1 MRDLFKS
8 LFLALTA
15 GVLFGFTA
23 CVTDAGGKKDDGVTS
38 VTLTATNNAKVK
50 VGQTITLTASPN
62 ATPAT
67 AEYKWTTSSPAV
79 AQLNDSSDGSITT
92 EENTV
97 SLKGIAVGT
106 VTVTV
111 KVDGV
116 TSSALTVTVEAADE
130 VVITPVLQSVAL
142 SGSTS
147 ITATGTSTLTA
158 SPTFSTGTAT
168 PTYTWAITKVNG
180 TAATSTEFAS
190 LTGNGATA
198 TLTGNNTTTA
208 EKTVTVQVT
217 ATYNGVSITA
227 SLTVTIAAAQDTVT
241 NKLTGLTLVAES
253 ASIHRGENS
262 VLTAAATY
270 SGTVSLT
277 YEWAI
282 TAVDGTAVT
291 STEYAAL
298 SSTTG
303 RDSRAVTTVNRYNT
317 LTSANATATNHIV
330 TVTLTASDGTVTETA
345 TATVTLTGD
354 SVTGISVDS
363 DETQISATGTA
374 DFTAT
379 VNTSHESV
387 EYEVTWAITAVDGT
401 AVSSTE
407 WASIVTNEDGSA
419 TLTGSNTDSGS
430 HVITVTA
437 TATNKNDS
445 TNSESTTR
453 TINILQGGVSA
464 AYYPIQGTVEAYAD
478 TYLELEFDSAPT
490 VNRGSSKTVKIYKSD
505 GTLVD
510 TIATDGE
517 TMYGYGYGGNSGKG
531 SINVQYQ
538 LIQVI
543 GKKVRIIP
551 HHNTSTGLTL
561 LENSTSYYVLID
573 DGLITGTLDGTAFA
587 GITETTGWTFTT
599 AAAPVISGNTIT
611 VGDGGNFITVQGA
624 FSYLMANSKTGDWT
638 IKIESGTYY
647 ERIFY
652 SGSANITM
660 SGQGS
665 AEYGTDVEIQWCN
678 QDGGDPTKVTN
689 TLWNYGSRG
698 RNVFFF
704 HGGDLILENLSI
716 INTATRK
723 SNEYGEYDSTVTS
736 DNANGNNQAEALM
749 FDSTGNCAAY
759 NCNFKSKQDTIYL
772 SPSGG
777 KAWFYGCKIA
787 GDVDF
792 IWGLSDVA
800 LFERCNIIS
809 AYDSDKS
816 SNHETYIVAPHLAT
830 ETAPYGKG
838 FVLYNCDVTTESGQT
853 TYLARSPWGSSGT
866 ISQIAI
872 IDTAVTG
879 GLKSNPWYGS
889 HVGGDDET
897 VLGWKW
903 YGVTSDGSSISA
915 ANKLSQA
922 QYEAE
927 FAGRNNIIN
936 RTYDGSAFS
945 KAASTWDVNTLA
957 QTMGW
962 NVVTDNSKATLDGES
977 EITSIIWKTSDAA
990 LSQTKN
996 QTFYMYTDL
1005 STTTTVPTG
1014 AALYYYLYCDGSAND
1029 YIQGSLELYGTAAI
1043 YVPVTT
1049 SSTATI
1055 TFTKGAGTLTVAG
1068 TDYTAS
1074 GSATVDCS
1082 SATLVT
1088 LNGINYV
1095 EVRVK
1100 GTAGGTSDKWYITNV
1115 TVVTTGSSGSGNSG
1129 DENVTEDS
1137 WTLTSRTD
1145 SPFSSLSSSSSTLSE
1160 DATVAG
1166 TNAVLNLTISAAGT
1180 DVGTTQGTPGYKYTS
1195 SMGLCI
1201 KRDCLKIAG
1210 ITGNVTLTIQGR
1222 NNGGSERNLEV
1233 TVGSSGTTD
1242 TKELAAST
1250 DFTYTKTFT
1259 GDDTTVYIGSSNE
1272 LYIGSISIASS
1283 SGSSSSD
1290 EVSSVTISGN
1300 TSVLVGSSITLTAT
1314 PDATPADSTYTW
1326 TLASGSDYVSLGSST
1341 TNTVT
1346 VTGVSAGS
1354 ATITATV
1361 DGVTSSAYTVTAVA
1375 AEDLVISDGSTIT
1388 DSDTTSRSD
1397 TLTITK
1403 GETPTGYA
1411 GVGYSAPSYTTV
1423 TVTTAADLVTYAK
1436 TGGYFIIVDGMID
1449 MTTRYNGSTMLPSKG
1464 GGTTTA
1470 LDTFVNDKS
1479 GGEYSTYLEWQAAY
1493 AASCSLTTE
1502 DGESGSGNSSLYSM
1516 LWTLNNAYKSI
1527 IQLNVAANTAIV
1539 GKDGDSGI
1547 RGAAISISGVSNVVL
1562 RNLNLSD
1569 SCDPFPHHESGDG
1582 YNAQHD
1588 CICIQ
1593 GDSSY
1598 IWIDHCTLEDTYT
1611 LAHVKTGGTSTEK
1624 WQTYDGLL
1632 DIKGNGQYITVSYCK
1647 FKNHDKTSLIGNT
1660 DSTEKYTPNGS
1671 SSSTTITAGWRK
1683 ITYHHNYFYNCGQR
1697 LPMVRYTTM
1706 HLYNN
1711 LYESSSPF
1719 YTQQY
1724 AVGVRT
1730 GSIIYSEYNYFGSGI
1745 LYAFSGDTSSSKV
1758 GTFYSYG
1765 DEAYSTVTLYNSSK
1779 GISASNGDTLFS
1791 AGPAAYTYSADTIS
1805 AITDGTSGVPQTAG
1819 TGAVTIE

>member
-23 CVTDAGGKKDDGVTS
+23 CVTDAGGKKDEGVTS

-50 VGQTITLTASPN
+50 VGETITLTATPN
-62 ATPAT
+62 ATPAK
-67 AEYKWTTSSPAV
+67 AEYIWTTSSV
-79 AQLNDSSDGSITT
+79 AMGQINGSSDSPVTT

-97 SLKGIAVGT
+97 SLKGIKEGT

-111 KVDGV
+111 TVDGV
-116 TSSALTVTVEAADE
+116 KSNTLTVTVEKADE
-130 VVITPVLQSVAL
+130 VVTTPVLADVAL

-147 ITATGTSTLTA
+147 ISATGTSTLTA

-168 PTYTWAITKVNG
+168 PEYTWEIIQVNG
-180 TAATSTEFAS
+180 TSASSTQFAT

-198 TLTGNNTTTA
+198 TLTGNNNTTS

-227 SLTVTIAAAQDTVT
+227 SLTITIAAAQDTVT

-277 YEWAI
+277 YNWAI
-282 TAVDGTAVT
+282 TAVDGTAVS
-291 STEYAAL
+291 STEYASL
-298 SSTTG
+298 SSTVG
-303 RDSRAVTTVNRYNT
+303 RDSRAVTTVNRFNT
-317 LTSANATATNHIV
+317 LTSANKTASNHTV
-330 TVTLTASDGTVTETA
+330 TVTLTASDGTVTKTA
-345 TATVTLTGD
+345 TATVTLIGD
-354 SVTGISVDS
+354 SVTGISVNS
-363 DETQISATGTA
+363 TETQISAAGRA

-387 EYEVTWAITAVDGT
+387 QYEVTWAITAVDGT

-407 WASIVTNEDGSA
+407 WASIVTNSDGSA
-419 TLTGSNTDSGS
+419 TLTGTNTDSAS

-437 TATNKNDS
+437 TATNSNDS
-445 TNSESTTR
+445 TNKESTTR
-453 TINILQGGVSA
+453 TINILQDGVSA
-464 AYYPIQGTVEAYAD
+464 AYYPIQGTAEAYAD

-490 VNRGSSKTVKIYKSD
+490 VNRASTGTVRIYKAN

-510 TIATDGE
+510 TIKPAAE
-517 TMYGYGYGGNSGKG
+517 TMYGYGYSGNSGPG

-543 GKKVRIIP
+543 GNKVRIIP

-573 DGLITGTLDGTAFA
+573 DGIITGNLEDSAFA

-599 AAAPVISGNTIT
+599 GPAPSVSGNTIT

-624 FSYLMANSKTGDWT
+624 FSWMMANSKKGDWT
-638 IKIESGTYY
+638 IKIEPGTYY

-678 QDGGDPTKVTN
+678 QDGGSST

-698 RNVFFF
+698 RNVFYYR
-704 HGGDLILENLSI
+704 GSDLVLENISI
-716 INTATRK
+716 VNTATRK
-723 SNEYGEYDSTVTS
+723 TDSYGEYDASGS
-736 DNANGNNQAEALM
+736 DTANGNNQAEALL

-759 NCNFKSKQDTIYL
+759 NCNFTSKQDTIL
-772 SPSGG
+772 LNSGR
-777 KAWFYGCKIA
+777 AWFYKSHIE

-792 IWGLSDVA
+792 IWGSATAA
-800 LFERCNIIS
+800 LFEECEIESILTEKTAYLTETRVGTVGASTVGKGYVFLNSTIKGNGGSNATYLSRLASGNAKNNPTKTTYDQVAFINSTFDSS
-809 AYDSDKS
+809 AKVDSDLWVATDSKYPRFIEKDS
-816 SNHETYIVAPHLAT
+816 SGNVNVGWKTYGNTGITP
-830 ETAPYGKG
+830 
-838 FVLYNCDVTTESGQT
+838 VTTEYAGEITSSLYSMEYNGRYAILNRLYNVDYEAYQTNSSVWSLTSLEGEFSASTDASKNNAFTEPDTSTSTTIKWDFTAIASGT
-853 TYLARSPWGSSGT
+853 TYEGKTGTFAATAGTGTLYVDATSGKIATRGTDAQFNSGT
-866 ISQIAI
+866 IAYIPASVGDTISVTLYNGNYTLGTTTAAAATTEITVAAGDLTTYNGVSCVALTATGSEYLYLISVVPGNGGSWTWTATDYADGITEDKATISANSVLGNVTISGTGAIWRVSNSTPYCMETGKAANGCLKFTTSATATIAI
-872 IDTAVTG
+872 V
-879 GLKSNPWYGS
+879 
-889 HVGGDDET
+889 
-897 VLGWKW
+897 
-903 YGVTSDGSSISA
+903 
-915 ANKLSQA
+915 
-922 QYEAE
+922 
-927 FAGRNNIIN
+927 
-936 RTYDGSAFS
+936 
-945 KAASTWDVNTLA
+945 AASTGSSN
-957 QTMGW
+957 
-962 NVVTDNSKATLDGES
+962 K
-977 EITSIIWKTSDAA
+977 SDAI
-990 LSQTKN
+990 
-996 QTFYMYTDL
+996 L
-1005 STTTTVPTG
+1005 STSTDTSGAIAEASGATTVTG
-1014 AALYYYLYCDGSAND
+1014 SNP
-1029 YIQGSLELYGTAAI
+1029 QT
-1043 YVPVTT
+1043 
-1049 SSTATI
+1049 
-1055 TFTKGAGTLTVAG
+1055 TLT
-1068 TDYTAS
+1068 Y
-1074 GSATVDCS
+1074 
-1082 SATLVT
+1082 
-1088 LNGINYV
+1088 N
-1095 EVRVK
+1095 
-1100 GTAGGTSDKWYITNV
+1100 NV
-1115 TVVTTGSSGSGNSG
+1115 
-1129 DENVTEDS
+1129 
-1137 WTLTSRTD
+1137 
-1145 SPFSSLSSSSSTLSE
+1145 
-1160 DATVAG
+1160 
-1166 TNAVLNLTISAAGT
+1166 AAGT
-1180 DVGTTQGTPGYKYTS
+1180 YFFGAFP
-1195 SMGLCI
+1195 
-1201 KRDCLKIAG
+1201 A
-1210 ITGNVTLTIQGR
+1210 
-1222 NNGGSERNLEV
+1222 
-1233 TVGSSGTTD
+1233 
-1242 TKELAAST
+1242 
-1250 DFTYTKTFT
+1250 
-1259 GDDTTVYIGSSNE
+1259 SSNSRG
-1272 LYIGSISIASS
+1272 LRVYSITVTAGTASL
-1283 SGSSSSD
+1283 
-1290 EVSSVTISGN
+1290 SSVTISGN
-1300 TSVLVGSSITLTAT
+1300 SSVLVGTSITLTAT

-1375 AEDLVISDGSTIT
+1375 AEDLVISDGSTIK
-1388 DSDTTSRSD
+1388 DSDTTSRSG

-1403 GETPTGYA
+1403 GEKPTGYA

-1423 TVTTAADLVTYAK
+1423 TVTTAADLVNYAK

-1449 MTTRYNGSTMLPSKG
+1449 MTTRYDGSTMLPSKG

-1470 LDTFVNDKS
+1470 LDAFVNEKS
-1479 GGEYSTYLEWQAAY
+1479 GGAYSTYLEWQAAY

-1502 DGESGSGNSSLYSM
+1502 DGSSGSGNSSLYSM
-1516 LWTLNNAYKSI
+1516 LWTLNNAYKNI

-1539 GKDGDSGI
+1539 GKDADSGI

-1593 GDSSY
+1593 GNSSY

-1611 LAHVKTGGTSTEK
+1611 LAHVKTGGSDLEK

-1632 DIKGNGQYITVSYCK
+1632 DIKGTGANITVSYCK
-1647 FKNHDKTSLIGNT
+1647 FKNHDKTSLIGSS
-1660 DSTEKYTPNGS
+1660 DDEGS
-1671 SSSTTITAGWRK
+1671 ASKRLV
-1683 ITYHHNYFYNCGQR
+1683 TYHHNYFYNCGQR
-1697 LPMVRYTTM
+1697 LPMVRNTTM

-1711 LYESSSPF
+1711 YYDASSPA
-1719 YTQQY
+1719 YQQQY
-1724 AVGVRT
+1724 AVGVRN
-1730 GSIIYSEYNYFGSGI
+1730 GSSIFAENNYFGRGIYYSFKDSGTASSSGI
-1745 LYAFSGDTSSSKV
+1745 LYASGNEDNSNKGTSLKRIV
-1758 GTFYSYG
+1758 G
-1765 DEAYSTVTLYNSSK
+1765 A
-1779 GISASNGDTLFS
+1779 TLFS
-1791 AGPAAYTYSADTIS
+1791 TGPRAYAYSADTIS

>member
-38 VTLTATNNAKVK
+38 VSLTASNDKVK
-50 VGQTITLTASPN
+50 VGETITLIATPN
-62 ATPAT
+62 AWPAT
-67 AEYKWTTSSPAV
+67 EKYEWSVSSVAV
-79 AQLNDSSDGSITT
+79 GQINGSSDSTVTT

-97 SLKGIAVGT
+97 SLKGIAVGP
-106 VTVTV
+106 VTVSV

-116 TSSALTVTVEAADE
+116 KSNTLTVTVEAADP
-130 VVITPVLQSVAL
+130 VVITPVLAGVAL
-142 SGSTS
+142 SGSEA
-147 ITATGTSTLTA
+147 IAATGTSTLTA
-158 SPTFSTGTAT
+158 SPTFSTGSAT
-168 PTYTWAITKVNG
+168 PEYTWEIIQVNG
-180 TAATSTEFAS
+180 TAASSTPFAT

-198 TLTGNNTTTA
+198 TLTGNNTTTS

-217 ATYNGVSITA
+217 ATYNGVSKTA

-241 NKLTGLTLVAES
+241 NELKTLTLVAES

-282 TAVDGTAVT
+282 TAVDGTAVS

-298 SSTTG
+298 SSNEG
-303 RDSRAVTTVNRYNT
+303 RDSRAVTTVNKYNT
-317 LTSANATATNHIV
+317 LTSANKTASNHTV
-330 TVTLTASDGTVTETA
+330 TVTLTATAGIVTKTA
-345 TATVTLTGD
+345 TATVTLIGD

-407 WASIVTNEDGSA
+407 WASIVTNSDGSA

-437 TATNKNDS
+437 TATNSNDS
-445 TNSESTTR
+445 TNTESTTR
-453 TINILQGGVSA
+453 TINILQDGVSA
-464 AYYPIQGTVEAYAD
+464 AYYPIQGTAEAYAD
-478 TYLELEFDSAPT
+478 TYLELEFDSTPT
-490 VNRGSSKTVKIYKSD
+490 VNRGASKTVKIYKAD

-517 TMYGYGYGGNSGKG
+517 TMYGYGYSGNSGLG

-543 GKKVRIIP
+543 GNKVHIIP

-573 DGLITGTLDGTAFA
+573 DGLITGSLDGSAFA

-599 AAAPVISGNTIT
+599 AAAPSVSGNTIT
-611 VGDGGNFITVQGA
+611 VGDGGDFITVQGA
-624 FSYLMANSKTGDWT
+624 FSWMMANSKKGDWT
-638 IKIESGTYY
+638 IKIEPGTYY

-759 NCNFKSKQDTIYL
+759 NCNFTSKQDTIYL

-809 AYDSDKS
+809 AYDANATNTYVLASHLNNS
-816 SNHETYIVAPHLAT
+816 S
-830 ETAPYGKG
+830 APYGKG
-838 FVLYNCDVTTESGQT
+838 FVLYNCDITTESGQT
-853 TYLARSPWGSSGT
+853 TYLARSPWGSSGN
-866 ISQIAI
+866 IAQVAV

-879 GLKSNPWYGS
+879 GLASNPWSGN

-897 VLGWKW
+897 VLGWK
-903 YGVTSDGSSISA
+903 YYNVTSDGSAISSGNAISA
-915 ANKLSQA
+915 SQYA
-922 QYEAE
+922 AE

-945 KAASTWDVNTLA
+945 KASSTWDVNALA
-957 QTMGW
+957 SDMGW
-962 NVVTDNSKATLDGES
+962 NVVTDNSKATLDGEDEITTVTYDFTAQTS
-977 EITSIIWKTSDAA
+977 YSQWDSITSISAEDDSTNTATVSGLKWHSTNYGANVSAA
-990 LSQTKN
+990 NSTVSFEVTGACTVTVYN
-996 QTFYMYTDL
+996 SYTVATDVTL
-1005 STTTTVPTG
+1005 AVGGTTVDTKSTNGSDNCTLSYTG
-1014 AALYYYLYCDGSAND
+1014 TTS
-1029 YIQGSLELYGTAAI
+1029 GTA
-1043 YVPVTT
+1043 
-1049 SSTATI
+1049 
-1055 TFTKGAGTLTVAG
+1055 
-1068 TDYTAS
+1068 
-1074 GSATVDCS
+1074 
-1082 SATLVT
+1082 
-1088 LNGINYV
+1088 
-1095 EVRVK
+1095 
-1100 GTAGGTSDKWYITNV
+1100 
-1115 TVVTTGSSGSGNSG
+1115 VVTIASNGAYISKIVVTYTGTGGG
-1129 DENVTEDS
+1129 EGEENVTEDS

-1145 SPFSSLSSSSSTLSE
+1145 APFSSMTSSAAE
-1160 DATVAG
+1160 IGADATVAG
-1166 TNAVLNLTISAAGT
+1166 NNSVLNLTLTSAGT
-1180 DVGTTQGTPGYKYTS
+1180 DAGTTQNTPKYKYDS
-1195 SMGLCI
+1195 SKGLCI
-1201 KRDCLKIAG
+1201 KYDALKITG

-1233 TVGSSGTTD
+1233 TLSDDTTTVYTTALTSS
-1242 TKELAAST
+1242 S
-1250 DFTYTKTFT
+1250 DFTYTKDFT
-1259 GDDTTVYIGSSNE
+1259 GDDTT
-1272 LYIGSISIASS
+1272 LYIGASNETFINTITIA
-1283 SGSSSSD
+1283 SSSSD
-1290 EVSSVTISGN
+1290 EVSTVTISGN
-1300 TSVLVGSSITLTAT
+1300 SSVLVGSSITLTAT
-1314 PDATPADSTYTW
+1314 PDVTPADSTYTW
-1326 TLASGSDYVSLGSST
+1326 TLASGSDYVTLGSST

-1375 AEDLVISDGSTIT
+1375 AEDLVIADGDTIT

-1411 GVGYSAPSYTTV
+1411 GVDYSAPSYTTV
-1423 TVTTAADLVTYAK
+1423 TVTTAADLVKYAK
-1436 TGGYFIIVDGMID
+1436 IGGYFIIVDGMID
-1449 MTTRYNGSTMLPSKG
+1449 MTTRYNGSTMLPDVG

-1470 LDTFVNDKS
+1470 LDAFVNEKS

-1493 AASCSLTTE
+1493 AAACSLTTE
-1502 DGESGSGNSSLYSM
+1502 DGESDSGNSSLYSM
-1516 LWTLNNAYKSI
+1516 LWTLNNAYKNI
-1527 IQLNVAANTAIV
+1527 IQLKVVSNTAIV
-1539 GKDGDSGI
+1539 GKDADSGI
-1547 RGAAISISGVSNVVL
+1547 RGAAISISDVSNVVL

-1569 SCDPFPHHESGDG
+1569 SCDPFPHHEVNSSGSSDG

-1632 DIKGNGQYITVSYCK
+1632 DIKGTGANITVSYCK
-1647 FKNHDKTSLIGNT
+1647 FKNHDKTSLIGSS
-1660 DSTEKYTPNGS
+1660 DSEGS
-1671 SSSTTITAGWRK
+1671 ASTRLV
-1683 ITYHHNYFYNCGQR
+1683 TYHHNYFYNCGQR
-1697 LPMVRYTTM
+1697 LPMVRNTTM

-1711 LYESSSPF
+1711 YYDASSPA
-1719 YTQQY
+1719 YSQQY
-1724 AVGVRT
+1724 AVGVRN
-1730 GSIIYSEYNYFGSGI
+1730 GSIIYAENNYFGSGI
-1745 LYAFSGDTSSSKV
+1745 YYSFKDSGTASSS
-1758 GTFYSYG
+1758 G
-1765 DEAYSTVTLYNSSK
+1765 TLYSSGNEDNASK
-1779 GISASNGDTLFS
+1779 GTSLKNTVGSTLFS

-1805 AITDGTSGVPQTAG
+1805 AITDGTSGVPQMAG

>member
-23 CVTDAGGKKDDGVTS
+23 CVTDAGGKKEE
-38 VTLTATNNAKVK
+38 TA
-50 VGQTITLTASPN
+50 G
-62 ATPAT
+62 
-67 AEYKWTTSSPAV
+67 
-79 AQLNDSSDGSITT
+79 
-92 EENTV
+92 
-97 SLKGIAVGT
+97 
-106 VTVTV
+106 
-111 KVDGV
+111 
-116 TSSALTVTVEAADE
+116 E
-130 VVITPVLQSVAL
+130 VVTNPVLQSVEL
-142 SGSTS
+142 EGSTS

-158 SPTFSTGTAT
+158 YPTFSTGTAT
-168 PTYTWAITKVNG
+168 PEYTWKITAVNG
-180 TAATSTEFAS
+180 TAASTTQFAT
-190 LTGNGATA
+190 LTGNGKTA

-208 EKTVTVQVT
+208 AKTVTVQVT
-217 ATYNGVSITA
+217 ATYNGVSKTA
-227 SLTVTIAAAQDTVT
+227 SLTVTIAAASETVK
-241 NKLTGLTLVAES
+241 NELTGLTLVAES

-262 VLTAAATY
+262 ILTAAATY

-277 YEWAI
+277 YNWAI
-282 TAVDGTAVT
+282 TAVDGTTVS
-291 STEYAAL
+291 STEYASL

-303 RDSRAVTTVNRYNT
+303 RDSRAVTTVKKYNT
-317 LTSANATATNHIV
+317 LTSANATATNHTV
-330 TVTLTASDGTVTETA
+330 TVTLTASDGTVTKTA
-345 TATVTLTGD
+345 TAVVTLIGD
-354 SVTGISVDS
+354 SITEISD
-363 DETQISATGTA
+363 T
-374 DFTAT
+374 
-379 VNTSHESV
+379 
-387 EYEVTWAITAVDGT
+387 YYP
-401 AVSSTE
+401 
-407 WASIVTNEDGSA
+407 
-419 TLTGSNTDSGS
+419 
-430 HVITVTA
+430 
-437 TATNKNDS
+437 
-445 TNSESTTR
+445 
-453 TINILQGGVSA
+453 LQG
-464 AYYPIQGTVEAYAD
+464 TTEAYAD

-490 VNRGSSKTVKIYKSD
+490 VNRGSTGTVRIYKAN

-510 TIATDGE
+510 TIKPAAE
-517 TMYGYGYGGNSGKG
+517 TMYGYGYSGNSGLG

-543 GKKVRIIP
+543 GNKVRIIP

-573 DGLITGTLDGTAFA
+573 DGLITGNLEGSAFA

-611 VGDGGNFITVQGA
+611 VGEGGNFITVQGA
-624 FSYLMANSKTGDWT
+624 FSWMMANSKKGDWT
-638 IKIESGTYY
+638 IKIEPGTYY

-678 QDGGDPTKVTN
+678 QDGGSST

-736 DNANGNNQAEALM
+736 DNANGNNQAEALL

-800 LFERCNIIS
+800 LFEQCNIIS

-830 ETAPYGKG
+830 GTAPYGKG
-838 FVLYNCDVTTESGQT
+838 FVLYNCDVTTESGQK
-853 TYLARSPWGSSGT
+853 TYLARSPWGSSGN
-866 ISQIAI
+866 ISQVAI

-879 GLKSNPWYGS
+879 GLESNPWYGS

-903 YGVTSDGSSISA
+903 YGVTSDDSEISA

-945 KAASTWDVNTLA
+945 KAASTWDVNALA

-977 EITSIIWKTSDAA
+977 EITTVTYDFTAQTSFSAWDSITSIAA
-990 LSQTKN
+990 EGDSTNTATVSGLKWHSTN
-996 QTFYMYTDL
+996 YGANVSAANSTVSFAVTGACTVTVYNSYSVATDVSL
-1005 STTTTVPTG
+1005 AVGGTTVDTG
-1014 AALYYYLYCDGSAND
+1014 STSGSD
-1029 YIQGSLELYGTAAI
+1029 SCTLSYTGTTSGTA
-1043 YVPVTT
+1043 
-1049 SSTATI
+1049 
-1055 TFTKGAGTLTVAG
+1055 
-1068 TDYTAS
+1068 
-1074 GSATVDCS
+1074 
-1082 SATLVT
+1082 
-1088 LNGINYV
+1088 
-1095 EVRVK
+1095 
-1100 GTAGGTSDKWYITNV
+1100 
-1115 TVVTTGSSGSGNSG
+1115 VVTIASDGAYISKIVVTYTSSGSGEG
-1129 DENVTEDS
+1129 
-1137 WTLTSRTD
+1137 
-1145 SPFSSLSSSSSTLSE
+1145 
-1160 DATVAG
+1160 
-1166 TNAVLNLTISAAGT
+1166 
-1180 DVGTTQGTPGYKYTS
+1180 
-1195 SMGLCI
+1195 
-1201 KRDCLKIAG
+1201 
-1210 ITGNVTLTIQGR
+1210 
-1222 NNGGSERNLEV
+1222 
-1233 TVGSSGTTD
+1233 
-1242 TKELAAST
+1242 
-1250 DFTYTKTFT
+1250 
-1259 GDDTTVYIGSSNE
+1259 GDDTTNDSWTWTATDYADGITEDKAAIGANSVLGNVTISGTGAIWRVSNSTPYCMETGKAANGCLKFTTSATATIAIVAASTGSSNISDAILSTSADTSGAIAE
-1272 LYIGSISIASS
+1272 ASGAITVTGSNPQTTLTYNNVAAGTYYFGAFPAATNSRGLRVYSISVTSGTASL
-1283 SGSSSSD
+1283 
-1290 EVSSVTISGN
+1290 SSVTISGN
-1300 TSVLVGSSITLTAT
+1300 SSVLVGTSITLTAT

-1361 DGVTSSAYTVTAVA
+1361 DGVISSAYTVTAVN
-1375 AEDLVISDGSTIT
+1375 AEDVVISDGKTIT
-1388 DSDTTSRSD
+1388 DSDTTSRSG

-1423 TVTTAADLVTYAK
+1423 TVTTADDLVNYAK
-1436 TGGYFIIVDGMID
+1436 KGGYFIIVDGMID
-1449 MTTRYNGSTMLPSKG
+1449 MTTRYNGNTMLPSVG
-1464 GGTTTA
+1464 GGTTSA

-1516 LWTLNNAYKSI
+1516 LWTLNNAYKNI
-1527 IQLNVAANTAIV
+1527 IQLKVVSNTAIV
-1539 GKDGDSGI
+1539 GKDAGSGI
-1547 RGAAISISGVSNVVL
+1547 RGAAISISDVSNVVL

-1745 LYAFSGDTSSSKV
+1745 LYAFSGDSSSSKV
-1758 GTFYSYG
+1758 GKFYSYG

-1791 AGPAAYTYSADTIS
+1791 AGPKAYTYSADTIS

-1819 TGAVTIE
+1819 TGAVTIIE

>member
-38 VTLTATNNAKVK
+38 VSLTASNDSKVK
-50 VGQTITLTASPN
+50 VGETITLIATPN
-62 ATPAT
+62 AWPAT
-67 AEYKWTTSSPAV
+67 EKYEWSVSSVAV
-79 AQLNDSSDGSITT
+79 AQINGSSDSTVTT

-97 SLKGIAVGT
+97 SLKGIAVGS
-106 VTVTV
+106 VTVSV

-116 TSSALTVTVEAADE
+116 KSNTLTVTVEAADP
-130 VVITPVLQSVAL
+130 VVITPVLASVAL
-142 SGSTS
+142 SGTEA
-147 ITATGTSTLTA
+147 ITATGISTLTA

-168 PTYTWAITKVNG
+168 PEYTWEIIQVNE
-180 TAATSTEFAS
+180 TAASSTQFAT

-198 TLTGNNTTTA
+198 TLTGNNTTTS

-217 ATYNGVSITA
+217 ATYNGVSKTA

-241 NKLTGLTLVAES
+241 NELKTLTLVAES

-282 TAVDGTAVT
+282 TEIDGTAVS

-317 LTSANATATNHIV
+317 LTSANKTASNHTV
-330 TVTLTASDGTVTETA
+330 TVTLTATAGIVTKTA
-345 TATVTLTGD
+345 TATVTLIGD
-354 SVTGISVDS
+354 SVTGISVNS

-379 VNTSHESV
+379 VNTSHDSV

-407 WASIVTNEDGSA
+407 WASIVTNSDGSA

-437 TATNKNDS
+437 TATNSNDS

-453 TINILQGGVSA
+453 TINILQEGVSA
-464 AYYPIQGTVEAYAD
+464 AYYPIQGTAEAYAD
-478 TYLELEFDSAPT
+478 TYLELEFDSTPT
-490 VNRGSSKTVKIYKSD
+490 VNRGASKTVKIYKSD

-517 TMYGYGYGGNSGKG
+517 TMYGYGYGGNSGPG

-543 GKKVRIIP
+543 GNKVRIIP

-599 AAAPVISGNTIT
+599 AAAPSVSGNTIT

-624 FSYLMANSKTGDWT
+624 FSWMMANSKKGDWT
-638 IKIESGTYY
+638 IKIEPGTYY

-678 QDGGDPTKVTN
+678 QDGGSST

-736 DNANGNNQAEALM
+736 DNANGNNQAEALL

-759 NCNFKSKQDTIYL
+759 NCNFTSKQDTIYL

-816 SNHETYIVAPHLAT
+816 SNHETYIVASHLAT
-830 ETAPYGKG
+830 GSAPYGKG

-853 TYLARSPWGSSGT
+853 TYLARSPWETEGN
-866 ISQIAI
+866 IAQVAI

-879 GLKSNPWYGS
+879 GLESNPWKGS

-897 VLGWKW
+897 VLGWK
-903 YGVTSDGSSISA
+903 YYNVTSDGSAISSGNAISA
-915 ANKLSQA
+915 SQYA
-922 QYEAE
+922 AE

-936 RTYDGSAFS
+936 RTYDGSAFN
-945 KAASTWDVNTLA
+945 KASSTWDVNALA
-957 QTMGW
+957 SGRSW
-962 NVVTDNSKATLDGES
+962 NVVTDNSKATLDGEDEITTVTYDFTAQTTYS
-977 EITSIIWKTSDAA
+977 AWDSITSIAA
-990 LSQTKN
+990 EDDSTNTATVSGLKWHSSNYGANVSSANSTVSFAVTGACTVTVYN
-996 QTFYMYTDL
+996 SYTVATDVSL
-1005 STTTTVPTG
+1005 AVGGTTVDTG
-1014 AALYYYLYCDGSAND
+1014 STSGSD
-1029 YIQGSLELYGTAAI
+1029 SCTLSYTGTTSGTA
-1043 YVPVTT
+1043 VVTIASSGAYISKIVVTYT
-1049 SSTATI
+1049 SS
-1055 TFTKGAGTLTVAG
+1055 GG
-1068 TDYTAS
+1068 
-1074 GSATVDCS
+1074 GS
-1082 SATLVT
+1082 
-1088 LNGINYV
+1088 
-1095 EVRVK
+1095 
-1100 GTAGGTSDKWYITNV
+1100 
-1115 TVVTTGSSGSGNSG
+1115 SG

-1145 SPFSSLSSSSSTLSE
+1145 SPFSSLSTTSSTLSD

-1166 TNAVLNLTISAAGT
+1166 TNAVLNLTLSAAGT
-1180 DVGTTQGTPGYKYTS
+1180 DIGTTQGTPGYKYNS
-1195 SMGLCI
+1195 SNGLCI
-1201 KRDCLKIAG
+1201 KRDCLKIDG
-1210 ITGNVTLTIQGR
+1210 ITGDVTLTITGV
-1222 NNGGSERNLEV
+1222 NGGTSSRNLEV

-1242 TKELAAST
+1242 TKALDAST
-1250 DFTYTKTFT
+1250 SFTYTKTFT

-1283 SGSSSSD
+1283 SGSSSSSD
-1290 EVSSVTISGN
+1290 EVSSVTISGK
-1300 TSVLVGSSITLTAT
+1300 TSVLIGSSITLTAT

-1326 TLASGSDYVSLGSST
+1326 NLASGSDYVTLGSST

-1375 AEDLVISDGSTIT
+1375 AEDLVISDGDTIT

-1411 GVGYSAPSYTTV
+1411 GVGYSATSYTTV
-1423 TVTTAADLVTYAK
+1423 TVTTAADLVNYAK
-1436 TGGYFIIVDGMID
+1436 KGGYFIIVDGMID
-1449 MTTRYNGSTMLPSKG
+1449 MTTRYNGSTMLPSVG
-1464 GGTTTA
+1464 GGTTGA
-1470 LDTFVNDKS
+1470 LDAFVNEKS

-1493 AASCSLTTE
+1493 AAACSLTTE
-1502 DGESGSGNSSLYSM
+1502 DGKSDSGNSDLYSM
-1516 LWTLNNAYKSI
+1516 LWTLNNAYKNI

-1539 GKDGDSGI
+1539 GKDADSGI

-1593 GDSSY
+1593 GSSSY

-1632 DIKGNGQYITVSYCK
+1632 DIKGTGANITVSYCK
-1647 FKNHDKTSLIGNT
+1647 FKNHDKTSLIGSS
-1660 DSTEKYTPNGS
+1660 DSEGS
-1671 SSSTTITAGWRK
+1671 ASTRLV
-1683 ITYHHNYFYNCGQR
+1683 TYHHNYFYNCGQR
-1697 LPMVRYTTM
+1697 LPMVRNTTM

-1711 LYESSSPF
+1711 YYDASSPA
-1719 YTQQY
+1719 YSQQY
-1724 AVGVRT
+1724 AVGVRN
-1730 GSIIYSEYNYFGSGI
+1730 GSIIYAENNYFGSGI
-1745 LYAFSGDTSSSKV
+1745 YYSFKDSGSSSSS
-1758 GTFYSYG
+1758 G
-1765 DEAYSTVTLYNSSK
+1765 TLYSSGNEDNASK
-1779 GISASNGDTLFS
+1779 GTSLKNTVGSTLFS

-1805 AITDGTSGVPQTAG
+1805 AITDGTSGVPQMAG

>member
-15 GVLFGFTA
+15 SVLFGFTA

-38 VTLTATNNAKVK
+38 VSLTASNDSKVK
-50 VGQTITLTASPN
+50 VGETITLTATPN
-62 ATPAT
+62 A
-67 AEYKWTTSSPAV
+67 SPAAEKYEWSVSSV
-79 AQLNDSSDGSITT
+79 AVGQINGSSDSTVTT

-97 SLKGIAVGT
+97 SLKGIAVGS
-106 VTVTV
+106 VTVSV

-116 TSSALTVTVEAADE
+116 ESNTLTVTVEAADP
-130 VVITPVLQSVAL
+130 VVITPVLASVAL
-142 SGSTS
+142 SGSEA

-168 PTYTWAITKVNG
+168 PEYTWEIIEVNG
-180 TAATSTEFAS
+180 TAASSTQFAT
-190 LTGNGATA
+190 LTGNGASA

-217 ATYNGVSITA
+217 ATYNGVSKTA

-241 NKLTGLTLVAES
+241 NELKTLTLVAES

-270 SGTVSLT
+270 SGSVSLT

-282 TAVDGTAVT
+282 TAIDGTAVS

-317 LTSANATATNHIV
+317 LTSANKTASNHTV
-330 TVTLTASDGTVTETA
+330 TVTLTATAGIVTKTA
-345 TATVTLTGD
+345 TATVTLIGD

-363 DETQISATGTA
+363 DETQISATGSA

-407 WASIVTNEDGSA
+407 WASIVTNSDGSA

-437 TATNKNDS
+437 TATNSNDS

-453 TINILQGGVSA
+453 TINILQDGVSA
-464 AYYPIQGTVEAYAD
+464 AYYPIQGTAEAYAD
-478 TYLELEFDSAPT
+478 TYLELEFDSTPT
-490 VNRGSSKTVKIYKSD
+490 VNRGASKTVKIYKSD

-517 TMYGYGYGGNSGKG
+517 TMYGYGYSGNSGLG

-543 GKKVRIIP
+543 GNKVRIIP
-551 HHNTSTGLTL
+551 HHNTSTGLTF

-573 DGLITGTLDGTAFA
+573 DGLITGTLDGSAFA

-599 AAAPVISGNTIT
+599 AAAPSVSGNTIT

-624 FSYLMANSKTGDWT
+624 FSWMMANSKKGDWT
-638 IKIESGTYY
+638 IKIEPGTYY

-652 SGSANITM
+652 SGSANIIM

-678 QDGGDPTKVTN
+678 QDGDTGT
-689 TLWNYGSRG
+689 TLWNTGTRG
-698 RNVFFF
+698 RNVFYWC
-704 HGGDLILENLSI
+704 GGDLVLENISI
-716 INTATRK
+716 VNTATRK
-723 SNEYGEYDSTVTS
+723 TNSYGEYDASGS
-736 DNANGNNQAEALM
+736 DTANGKNQAEALL

-759 NCNFKSKQDTIYL
+759 NCNFTSKQDTIYL

-816 SNHETYIVAPHLAT
+816 SNHTTYIVASHLAT
-830 ETAPYGKG
+830 ESAPYGKG

-853 TYLARSPWGSSGT
+853 TYLARSPWGSSGN
-866 ISQIAI
+866 IAQVAI
-872 IDTAVTG
+872 IDVAVTG
-879 GLKSNPWYGS
+879 GLESNPWEGN

-897 VLGWKW
+897 VLGWK
-903 YGVTSDGSSISA
+903 YYNVTSDGSAISSGNAISA
-915 ANKLSQA
+915 SQYA
-922 QYEAE
+922 AE

-945 KAASTWDVNTLA
+945 KAASTWDVNALA
-957 QTMGW
+957 SGRSW
-962 NVVTDNSKATLDGES
+962 NVVSDTSKATLDGES
-977 EITSIIWKTSDAA
+977 EITTVTYDFTAQTTYSAWDSITSITAEGD
-990 LSQTKN
+990 
-996 QTFYMYTDL
+996 
-1005 STTTTVPTG
+1005 STNTATVSGLKWHSTNYGANVSSANSTVSFAVTG
-1014 AALYYYLYCDGSAND
+1014 ACTVTVYNSYSVATDV
-1029 YIQGSLELYGTAAI
+1029 SLAVG
-1043 YVPVTT
+1043 
-1049 SSTATI
+1049 
-1055 TFTKGAGTLTVAG
+1055 G
-1068 TDYTAS
+1068 
-1074 GSATVDCS
+1074 ATVDSGSTSGSDSC
-1082 SATLVT
+1082 TLSYT
-1088 LNGINYV
+1088 GTTS
-1095 EVRVK
+1095 
-1100 GTAGGTSDKWYITNV
+1100 GTA
-1115 TVVTTGSSGSGNSG
+1115 VVTIASSGAYISKIVVTYTSSGSGEGG
-1129 DENVTEDS
+1129 DDTTEDS
-1137 WTLTSRTD
+1137 WTWTATDYADEITTDKTSIDAD
-1145 SPFSSLSSSSSTLSE
+1145 S
-1160 DATVAG
+1160 
-1166 TNAVLNLTISAAGT
+1166 VLGNVTISGTGAIWRVSNSTPYCMETGKAANGCLKFTTSETATITIVAASTGSSNTSDAILSTSADTSGAIAEASGATTVTGSNPQTTLTYNNVAAGT
-1180 DVGTTQGTPGYKYTS
+1180 YYFGAFP
-1195 SMGLCI
+1195 
-1201 KRDCLKIAG
+1201 A
-1210 ITGNVTLTIQGR
+1210 
-1222 NNGGSERNLEV
+1222 
-1233 TVGSSGTTD
+1233 
-1242 TKELAAST
+1242 
-1250 DFTYTKTFT
+1250 
-1259 GDDTTVYIGSSNE
+1259 SSNTRG
-1272 LYIGSISIASS
+1272 LRVYSITVTAGTASL
-1283 SGSSSSD
+1283 
-1290 EVSSVTISGN
+1290 SSVTISGK
-1300 TSVLVGSSITLTAT
+1300 TSVLVGNSITLTAT

-1326 TLASGSDYVSLGSST
+1326 NLASGSDYVSLGSST

-1361 DGVTSSAYTVTAVA
+1361 DGVTSSAYTVTAVT

-1388 DSDTTSRSD
+1388 DNDTTSRSD

-1411 GVGYSAPSYTTV
+1411 GVDYSAPSYTTV

-1436 TGGYFIIVDGMID
+1436 AGGYFIIVDGMID
-1449 MTTRYNGSTMLPSKG
+1449 MTTRYNGSTMLPSVG
-1464 GGTTTA
+1464 GGTTGA
-1470 LDTFVNDKS
+1470 LDAFVSEKS

-1502 DGESGSGNSSLYSM
+1502 DGESDSGNSDLFSM
-1516 LWTLNNAYKSI
+1516 LWTLNNAYKNI
-1527 IQLNVAANTAIV
+1527 IQLNVAGNTAIV
-1539 GKDGDSGI
+1539 GKDAGSGI

-1562 RNLNLSD
+1562 RNLNLAD
-1569 SCDPFPHHESGDG
+1569 ACDPFPHHEVNSSGSSDG

-1632 DIKGNGQYITVSYCK
+1632 DIKGTGANITVSYCK
-1647 FKNHDKTSLIGNT
+1647 FKNHDKTSLIGSS
-1660 DSTEKYTPNGS
+1660 DSEGS
-1671 SSSTTITAGWRK
+1671 ASTRLV
-1683 ITYHHNYFYNCGQR
+1683 TYHHNYFYNCGQR
-1697 LPMVRYTTM
+1697 LPMVRNTTM

-1711 LYESSSPF
+1711 YYDASSPA
-1719 YTQQY
+1719 YSQQY
-1724 AVGVRT
+1724 AVGVRN
-1730 GSIIYSEYNYFGSGI
+1730 GSIIYAENNYFGSGI
-1745 LYAFSGDTSSSKV
+1745 YYSFKDSGTASSSGTLYSSGNEDNASKGTSLKNSV
-1758 GTFYSYG
+1758 GT
-1765 DEAYSTVTLYNSSK
+1765 
-1779 GISASNGDTLFS
+1779 TLFS
-1791 AGPAAYTYSADTIS
+1791 AGPAAYSYSADTIS
-1805 AITDGTSGVPQTAG
+1805 AITDGTSGVPQMAG